1 MFASRLRASVFS
13 ILFPFV
19 KWILFS
25 KLLSEPACSPQSI
38 YIEPVLKRLLWGIQR
53 ICGPLFLGFI
63 HYACHE
69 IFVNQHVLLHWNSTK
84 LPCGMQRIWG
94 PFVLKTIV
102 VPFETLWACLHGGG
116 GPQVLGVQIKM
127 RDCMDRR
134 PGYSNK
140 ASYLTY
146 LGSPTPCKQA
156 LTHFLNLW
164 YIPPHSCAF
173 HSFCFTPIFSYVYY
187 HAKYFSYPSRCCSSA
202 KARNYI
208 FIFNF
213 SSQRP
218 QLNYILLSK
227 VYSFDTM
234 EFPLK
239 NKC

>member
-1 MFASRLRASVFS
+1 MNFILKTFIRTSVFS
-13 ILFPFV
+13 AVDLHWAGPQKAPARNTTHLRTSIFRIYSLV
-19 KWILFS
+19 K
-25 KLLSEPACSPQSI
+25 
-38 YIEPVLKRLLWGIQR
+38 
-53 ICGPLFLGFI
+53 
-63 HYACHE
+63 
-69 IFVNQHVLLHWNSTK
+69 QHVLLHWNSTK
-84 LPCGMQRIWG
+84 LPFGMQRIWG

-102 VPFETLWACLHGGG
+102 IPYETLWACLHGGG

-134 PGYSNK
+134 PGYSNN

-164 YIPPHSCAF
+164 YILSHSCAF

-187 HAKYFSYPSRCCSSA
+187 HAKYFSYPSWCCSSA
-202 KARNYI
+202 KARNYN

-234 EFPLK
+234 EFLLEK
-239 NKC
+239 